1 MFRRGYEPYP
11 STSRGY
17 SPSRG
22 RDRRREG
29 ELDTRRGDSLRVDVS
44 PPHHS
49 SFSLDHKR
57 RDNYYSVSFNN
68 RINLGYSRMSFKL
81 IRNFGCLDNQGFLES
96 SDDGVSIWNKKN
108 AQFYFFCKI
117 VEIFPKKSISKSQE
131 VEIAGLIYLNLNSC
145 SKCSSVKKRIFQ
157 VFLLKIIVLSSDS
170 RGYIVRI
177 YAYI

>member
-29 ELDTRRGDSLRVDVS
+29 ELDTRRGDSLRVDVP

-68 RINLGYSRMSFKL
+68 RINLGSVECLFKL
-81 IRNFGCLDNQGFLES
+81 IRNFGCLDNQGFLRKLGRWSFNMEQ
-96 SDDGVSIWNKKN
+96 KKMHN
-108 AQFYFFCKI
+108 FTF
-117 VEIFPKKSISKSQE
+117 
-131 VEIAGLIYLNLNSC
+131 
-145 SKCSSVKKRIFQ
+145 SVKLWKFFQKENFKISGGWNCRTYLSKFKFMLKMLKRQEENIPGFSAKNYS
-157 VFLLKIIVLSSDS
+157 FEF
-170 RGYIVRI
+170 R
-177 YAYI
+177 